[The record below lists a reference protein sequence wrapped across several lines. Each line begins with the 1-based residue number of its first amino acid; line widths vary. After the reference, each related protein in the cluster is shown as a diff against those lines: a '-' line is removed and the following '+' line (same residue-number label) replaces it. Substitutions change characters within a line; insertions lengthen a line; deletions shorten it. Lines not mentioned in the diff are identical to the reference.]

1 MVLVVTAQDRPSWPQ
16 LVEEMHR
23 QRRQVFV
30 DRFGW
35 DLPVTEDGLEV
46 DQFDGAAV
54 VYLLSVGADG
64 GLAGSLRLTPSEAP
78 HLLADLFPHLCERR
92 VPRGEGIW
100 EISRFC
106 TDPALADP
114 RLARKE
120 LLVGVV
126 EFALLYGVHRYTL
139 VSHMLGLS
147 QLVGIG
153 WDAKPLGLP
162 AQDPSGA
169 VGALA
174 IDITPETLKLLRS
187 QAGFSGPVLRWE
199 ASHAA

>member
-1 MVLVVTAQDRPSWPQ
+1 MVLVITAQDRQRWPE
-16 LVEEMHR
+16 LVREMHR

-35 DLPVTEDGLEV
+35 TLPVTDDGLEI
-46 DQFDGAAV
+46 DQFDGDRAI
-54 VYLLSVGADG
+54 YLLSLDG
-64 GLAGSLRLTPSEAP
+64 EGRLLGSLRLTPSEAP
-78 HLLADLFPHLCERR
+78 HLLADVFPHLCEGGA
-92 VPRGEGIW
+92 PRGEGIW

-106 TDPALADP
+106 TDPACTDP

-126 EFALLYGVHRYTL
+126 EFALLYEVSRYTC
-139 VSHMLGLS
+139 VTHMHGLA

-162 AQDPSGA
+162 AQDASGA

-174 IDITPETLKLLRS
+174 IDITPETLKLLRA
-187 QAGFSGPVLRWE
+187 QAGFTAPVLRWE
-199 ASHAA
+199 VPHAA